1 MGLIWKA
8 ASIIALAGLSNHAR
22 REPPGKAALDQ
33 AKAARE
39 QARTAREQARTAREQ
54 AKAAREQAK
63 AETARVKA
71 AQAQAELAEA
81 KTKMAKEQATA
92 IARAMQEDE
101 ARRQADLEEVAEEE
115 AEAVPWERP
124 AES

>member
-39 QARTAREQARTAREQ
+39 QART
-54 AKAAREQAK
+54 AREQAK